1 MCIDVTL
8 EDLGLVLGEYSEEEL
23 AAAVGAYVLAT
34 YGEGATVKG
43 YTDKLDGTVHICGTA

>member
-8 EDLGLVLGEYSEEEL
+8 EDLGLVLGEYSEQEL
-23 AAAVGAYVLAT
+23 SDAVGAYVLAT

-43 YTDKLDGTVHICGTA
+43 LTDKLDGTVHICGTA

>member
-8 EDLGLVLGEYSEEEL
+8 EDLGLVLGEYSEQEL
-23 AAAVGAYVLAT
+23 SDAVDAYVLAT

-43 YTDKLDGTVHICGTA
+43 FTDNGEGTVHICGTV

>member
-8 EDLGLVLGEYSEEEL
+8 EDLGLVLGEYSEQEL
-23 AAAVGAYVLAT
+23 SDAVDAYVLAT